1 MTNWLIASNNK
12 YKTQDLIKCLAFYGV
27 QAVPYTDQLTK
38 LTFPAEQTVS
48 YAGNAMRKAQ
58 FLAGQTDQGV
68 IADDSGIEIAALGG
82 HLGVT
87 TKRELHRDTV
97 HSDNQTIL
105 NDLKWQ
111 TDRRATMISTLAA
124 VAPGQAPLTVTG
136 CIDGTIATRTR
147 GNYSTGFDKLFI
159 LPNQQR
165 TLAELP
171 DEMRIPLTH
180 RGLAAKQLAAK
191 LRGV

>member
-27 QAVPYTDQLTK
+27 QAVPYTDQLAK

-48 YAGNAMRKAQ
+48 YAGNAIRKAQ

-87 TKRELHRDTV
+87 TKRELHRDTA

-105 NDLKWQ
+105 NDLRGQ
-111 TDRRATMISTLAA
+111 TDRRAAMISTLAA
-124 VAPGQAPLTVTG
+124 VAPGQAPLTATG
-136 CIDGTIATRTR
+136 RIDGTIATRTR

-180 RGLAAKQLAAK
+180 RGLAAKQLAAE